1 MGWDLI
7 PQMTEEFWGW
17 TVWMDLNM
25 SHSPLAQGVWDD
37 RKQAQPQLLDITLE
51 LCWEKAV
58 AM

>member
-7 PQMTEEFWGW
+7 LQMTEEFWGW

-51 LCWEKAV
+51 LC
-58 AM
+58 